1 MGIYEVF
8 STDEE
13 CSMFVSCL
21 TNDFGLHGD
30 PVSDNG
36 ELAVWVSQ
44 DTTEEQ
50 QALVQKA
57 AIRVRQER
65 RDYLE
70 ERRNYFQSLST
81 QDVEALWMT
90 NLHSDRQLS
99 HDEMSVLR
107 VVVRM
112 KKGLDIPV
120 PMTVWVR

>member
-1 MGIYEVF
+1 MSQRCRI
-8 STDEE
+8 TR
-13 CSMFVSCL
+13 
-21 TNDFGLHGD
+21 
-30 PVSDNG
+30 
-36 ELAVWVSQ
+36 SQ
-44 DTTEEQ
+44 D
-50 QALVQKA
+50 LVEFQDEFGIKKLKVPHAVLVPPQKA

-70 ERRNYFQSLST
+70 ERRKYFQSLST